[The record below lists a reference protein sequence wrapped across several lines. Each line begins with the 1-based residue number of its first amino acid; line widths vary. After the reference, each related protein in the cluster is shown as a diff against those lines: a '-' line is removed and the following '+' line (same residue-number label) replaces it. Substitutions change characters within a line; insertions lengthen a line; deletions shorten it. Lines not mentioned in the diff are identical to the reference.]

1 MRQKKKGELVVEN
14 MTIYFLK
21 PVQME
26 SMIEIHPKILDV
38 GRKFGKIDVEVF
50 HENTLVGKAMLMVQ
64 IMDRN

>member
-1 MRQKKKGELVVEN
+1 M
-14 MTIYFLK
+14 K